1 MCIAILNVKGTLK
14 TESIKNSWDN
24 NNEGGGMLWREQG
37 KLQMFKTYD
46 YKEFLNKY
54 LALRDNKNI
63 SKIVLHFRIATS
75 GHDKYVNL
83 HPFLVNDNLG
93 FVHNGVIYGIG
104 DKERSDTFHFNTMLQ
119 GLPKDFLSNNTI
131 VKFIENYIGY
141 SKLVFLDSKNNHF
154 IVNENLGHYDSIGNW
169 YSNDSY
175 KQNNDFVYF
184 GNKKVSKGKKPGKST
199 KKYAKEWKDGIF
211 NQKEAIN
218 NLFFFNNATETNL
231 NILADL
237 LEMEVT
243 SKDFYTELNN
253 LSYDFN
259 TYDIEEIIREVSYY
273 YGEVKQNDDDS
284 DLYWTNQST
293 IKNY

>member
-14 TESIKNSWDN
+14 TDSIKNSWEN

-37 KLQMFKTYD
+37 KLQTFKTYD
-46 YKEFLNKY
+46 YKEFLSKY
-54 LALRDNKNI
+54 LSLRDNKNI

-93 FVHNGVIYGIG
+93 FVHNGVIYGLG

-141 SKLVFLDSKNNHF
+141 SKLVFLDNKNNHF
-154 IVNENLGHYDSIGNW
+154 IVNESAGHYDSFGNW

-175 KQNNDFVYF
+175 KQTNDFVYF
-184 GNKKVSKGKKPGKST
+184 GNEKVSKGKSKST
-199 KKYAKEWKDGIF
+199 KKYSKEWDKGLF
-211 NQKEAIN
+211 SETEEAIN

-231 NILADL
+231 IILADL
-237 LEMEVT
+237 LGLET
-243 SKDFYTELNN
+243 NSKDFYDEINA

-259 TYDIEEIIREVSYY
+259 TYDIEEMIRELSYY
-273 YGEVKQNDDDS
+273 YGETKSDDEQYNDYW
-284 DLYWTNQST
+284 DLKANA
-293 IKNY
+293 

>member
-14 TESIKNSWDN
+14 TEQIKNSWDN

-37 KLQMFKTYD
+37 KLQTFKTYE

-63 SKIVLHFRIATS
+63 SKIILHFRIATS

-131 VKFIENYIGY
+131 IKFIENYIGY
-141 SKLVFLDSKNNHF
+141 SKLVFLDNKNNHF
-154 IVNENLGHYDSIGNW
+154 IVNESLGHYDNIGNW

-184 GNKKVSKGKKPGKST
+184 GNEKVSKGKKQGKST

-211 NQKEAIN
+211 NQEEAIN
-218 NLFFFNNATETNL
+218 NLFFFNNATESNL

-273 YGEVKQNDDDS
+273 YGEVKQNNDDS